1 MPKTDAERQ
10 KLRRDKLKDNGY
22 IWFGVWIK
30 PEWKQQIERLI
41 NKLRGE

>member
-10 KLRRDKLKDNGY
+10 ATRRDKLREDGY

-30 PEWKQQIERLI
+30 PEWKQEIVDLI
-41 NKLRGE
+41 NKLRSK